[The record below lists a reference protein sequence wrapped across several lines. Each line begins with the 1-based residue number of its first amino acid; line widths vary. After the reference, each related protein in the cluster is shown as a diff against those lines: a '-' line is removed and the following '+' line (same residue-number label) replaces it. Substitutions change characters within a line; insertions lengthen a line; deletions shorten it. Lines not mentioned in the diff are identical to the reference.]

1 MFWGCFGKDI
11 ASEHMEVALGEEVD
25 PLPEDGAGMPIAA
38 TRPLREN
45 VTQVQY
51 HRWLI
56 AEEHKK
62 MGDAERGNND
72 DFKKAH
78 EAQIERHVQR
88 AQANKQLALEQ
99 LESTRQSVD
108 SLKTRKH
115 ETADLLRLQLD
126 GLRGERAEAIRKKH
140 DHARQLVEHDK
151 LVLAQAVRDRQNS
164 ARKKK
169 EKGGAQTRRESAAR
183 EAERQRM
190 LDDHAARLRA
200 ATLERFERERVA
212 TKPSREWV
220 QRANKTAAERTRF
233 AEKQWRQQ
241 RGASTE
247 RFLESQG
254 KRRDATYSQRESQ
267 GKGREAL
274 MSARQRDAAAM
285 RSASRERQQE
295 KRLSKER
302 VASQAQKQH
311 DLMYTSKFAAPEV
324 AAAVRC
330 TSPHLAAPRRTS
342 PHLAAPRRTSPPHAA
357 SRSRSS
363 ALTTPRHPLPPP
375 VPPFNIPCHKPLPH
389 VITRHHSSSLVIT
402 RHSSPSHDTSHD
414 HPPHPSSPLYTPH
427 HPS

>member
-1 MFWGCFGKDI
+1 MQILRGQTQDRSSINPEHTRDPLVLGLFWKRI

-342 PHLAAPRRTSPPHAA
+342 PHLAAPRSLTQPFVSPHYPSPSPA
-357 SRSRSS
+357 
-363 ALTTPRHPLPPP
+363 TPCATLQHPLPQTPT
-375 VPPFNIPCHKPLPH
+375 
-389 VITRHHSSSLVIT
+389 TRHHSSSLVIT
-402 RHSSPSHDTSHD
+402 RHHSSLVT
-414 HPPHPSSPLYTPH
+414 LARYLT
-427 HPS
+427 